1 MAVPVGALVRG
12 REIYY
17 VRPDMTVREAVR
29 YMAEKNVGATV
40 VLDGE
45 RVVGIFTERDLMTR
59 VVHLGKDVD
68 STKVVD
74 AMSRDLIL
82 SEADESEETCH
93 RRMIRH
99 RIRHL
104 PVVEKG
110 HLIGLV
116 SLRDLLLETLH
127 RKEEELDQI
136 TQYIHY
142 IPPHA
147 SADKREG

>member
-12 REIYY
+12 REIYF
-17 VRPDMTVREAVR
+17 VRPEMTVRDAVR
-29 YMAEKNVGATV
+29 YMAEKSVGAAV

-45 RVVGIFTERDLMTR
+45 RVIGIFTERDLMTR

-127 RKEEELDQI
+127 RKEEELDQM

-147 SADKREG
+147 ASEKREG

>member
-12 REIYY
+12 REIYF
-17 VRPDMTVREAVR
+17 VRPDMTVRDAVR

-59 VVHLGKDVD
+59 VVHPGKNVD

-147 SADKREG
+147 AAEKREG

>member
-147 SADKREG
+147 SAEKREG

>member
-12 REIYY
+12 REIYF
-17 VRPDMTVREAVR
+17 VRPEMTVREAVR
-29 YMAEKNVGATV
+29 YMAEKNVGAAV

-45 RVVGIFTERDLMTR
+45 RVIGIFTERDLMTR
-59 VVHLGKDVD
+59 VVHLGRDVD

-127 RKEEELDQI
+127 RKEEELDQM

-147 SADKREG
+147 ASEKREG

>member
-1 MAVPVGALVRG
+1 MAVPVGTLIRG
-12 REIYY
+12 REIYF
-17 VRPDMTVREAVR
+17 VRPEMTVREAVS
-29 YMAEKNVGATV
+29 YMSEKNVGASV

-45 RVVGIFTERDLMTR
+45 RVVGIFTERDLMKR
-59 VVHLGKDVD
+59 VVLPGKDVD
-68 STKVVD
+68 ATKVAEV
-74 AMSRDLIL
+74 MSRDLVL
-82 SEADESEETCH
+82 CDTNESEDACH

-104 PVVEKG
+104 PVVEQG
-110 HLIGLV
+110 HLVGLL
-116 SLRDLLLETLH
+116 SLRDLLIETLH

-147 SADKREG
+147 AAEPKER

>member
-1 MAVPVGALVRG
+1 VSVPVGVLVSG
-12 REIYY
+12 RETYY
-17 VRPDMTVREAVR
+17 IRTDMTVLEAVQ
-29 YMAEKNVGATV
+29 YMTEKNVGAAV

-45 RVVGIFTERDLMTR
+45 RVAGIFTERDLMRR
-59 VVHLGKDVD
+59 VVLPGKDVGKTLVFD
-68 STKVVD
+68 VMT
-74 AMSRDLIL
+74 RDLVL
-82 SEADESEETCH
+82 CEADESEDVCH

-116 SLRDLLLETLH
+116 SLRDLLQETLT

-136 TQYIHY
+136 NAYIHF
-142 IPPHA
+142 IPPHLE
-147 SADKREG
+147 SEKP